1 MNFEPAEKM
10 KNFEAG
16 IFQILDKKKK
26 KLESKKLQNNH
37 RSSKSTALF
46 LYLKSQYNP
55 SNKIQIE
62 DIVPCHTKVWGAAML
77 LST

>member
-1 MNFEPAEKM
+1 M
-10 KNFEAG
+10 KNKY
-16 IFQILDKKKK
+16 IIR
-26 KLESKKLQNNH
+26 NNH

-62 DIVPCHTKVWGAAML
+62 DIVPCHTKVWGAKYAL
-77 LST
+77 VHVASG